1 MIICECTSQVLS
13 MSADTTS
20 TGLRHRISR
29 RRFVRSVGASSIV
42 VGLAGCIYGNGD
54 DDGNTIQFGFDPVQ
68 VRENGEEIKQLFHD
82 QGLSDDITIDF
93 VEGSQDTTQRRQ
105 RYTQLLESG
114 QSNPDVFLM
123 DNGWTIPFIVGEHL
137 LNLTEELSGDQLS
150 TIENDYF
157 TASVETARKP
167 DTGDLYGVPL
177 FPDFPTMQYRK
188 DLVTDAGY
196 DPEGEGWATSPM
208 TWKRFSTIAEDV
220 RDGTDADHGFVF
232 QFDTYEGLAC
242 CTFNEFMS
250 SWGGA
255 YFGGRE
261 NLFGPIGE
269 RPISVDSQPVI
280 NAIDMVGQFIHGDTD
295 NETLTDYAGSI
306 APTDV
311 LSWKEQDTLGAME
324 DGTAVFMRNWPY
336 SIASLAA
343 EDAFG
348 TDYGVMPLPYAV
360 SEEEAQ
366 AQGTGGST
374 AALGGWHMTV
384 NTHTEQTDAALELID
399 VAMTDDFQLGLLGI
413 TGWMP
418 PKPELYDSSAA
429 TEQEPMGR
437 YMEAL
442 QFAGTRA
449 MPRPATAVWPQQATA
464 IYQEVNA
471 AAAGDKPATNAATQ
485 LQERLQSIENEAA

>member
-1 MIICECTSQVLS
+1 
-13 MSADTTS
+13 MSSDITS
-20 TGLRHRISR
+20 TGSRSRISR
-29 RRFVRSVGASSIV
+29 RRFVRSVGATSVV
-42 VGLAGCIYGNGD
+42 VGLAGCIYGDEGGN
-54 DDGNTIQFGFDPVQ
+54 GNTVAFGFDPVQ
-68 VRENGEEIKQLFHD
+68 AKENGDAIKELFHE
-82 QGLSDDITIDF
+82 QGLSEDITIDF
-93 VEGSQDTTQRRQ
+93 VEGSQDSTERRQ

-114 QSNPDVFLM
+114 QSDPDVFLM
-123 DNGWTIPFIVGEHL
+123 DSGWTIPFIVSGHL
-137 LNLTEELSGDQLS
+137 LDLTEELSGEQQS

-157 TASVETARKP
+157 TASVETAQDP
-167 DTGDLYGVPL
+167 DSGDLYGVPM

-188 DLVTDAGY
+188 DLVSEAGY
-196 DPEGEGWATSPM
+196 DPEGEEWATTPM
-208 TWKRFSTIAEDV
+208 TWERFSTIAEDV
-220 RDGTDADHGFVF
+220 RDGTDTDHGFVF

-242 CTFNEFMS
+242 CVFNEFMS

-269 RPISVDSQPVI
+269 RPITVDAQPVI
-280 NAIDMVGQFIHGDTD
+280 NAVDMVRQFIHGETDT
-295 NETLTDYAGSI
+295 EQLTGYAGSI
-306 APTDV
+306 SPTDV

-324 DGTAVFMRNWPY
+324 DGSAVFMRNWPY

-348 TDYGVMPLPYAV
+348 TDYGVMPIPYAV
-360 SEEEAQ
+360 SEDEAQ

-384 NTHTEQTDAALELID
+384 NANTEQTEAALELIE

-418 PKPELYDSSAA
+418 PKPDLYDSTGAS
-429 TEQEPMGR
+429 EQEPMGR
-437 YMEAL
+437 YMETL
-442 QFAGTRA
+442 QLAGTRA
-449 MPRPATAVWPQQATA
+449 VPRPVTPVWPQQATA

-471 AAAGDKPATNAATQ
+471 AAAGDKPTANA
-485 LQERLQSIENEAA
+485 LSELGNRLESIENEAA